1 MAEAL
6 CQSPDAARGALADC
20 SARAMSR
27 CHCSNSLARSNTSI
41 RPALAAVSL
50 AVLHFFHGAKRAKAE
65 QAEQHL
71 HRYAGVDI
79 GKLTAI
85 IETHEGDEARQR
97 LADRS
102 IGERGG
108 ADPAHRGGPP
118 RHQPTRR
125 R

>member
-6 CQSPDAARGALADC
+6 RHSPASARGALADC

-50 AVLHFFHGAKRAKAE
+50 GVFHFFHGAKLANAE

-71 HRYAGVDI
+71 HRYAGVDL

-85 IETHEGDEARQR
+85 IEAHEG
-97 LADRS
+97 RS
-102 IGERGG
+102 EERRVG
-108 ADPAHRGGPP
+108 
-118 RHQPTRR
+118 
-125 R
+125 